1 MATHEPGNSENA
13 RVNHR
18 SNWFYG
24 WTVVAVCTVTM
35 TLGYGVRHSFAV
47 FFTPILDQ
55 FGWSRGSTAIML
67 SLHLLVYGGVAPF
80 TGALSDRWR
89 PKRMIL
95 LGAGITALATA
106 ACGLASEL
114 WHFYIIFGVVT
125 PIGLA
130 LIGAP
135 VINPTITNWFY
146 KFRGI
151 AFSLAQMGG
160 GLSFLFAIYAE
171 TMISAFGWR
180 TAYFVL
186 GLTLL
191 VILVPLFLRFYV
203 YHPREK
209 NLAPLGIKDGKSAKE
224 EGATGEV
231 EQGGWTLKQA
241 SRTYQLWLLVLSQ
254 TLFWGVG
261 CYMLLAHQVKFA
273 QDMGY
278 SAGFAA
284 ATFGLFGISMV
295 IGQLSASISDK
306 IGRETVLVSGCALAI
321 GSVFV
326 LTLVKDASQSWMLY
340 TYAIGFGLGAGLQA
354 PTVFVGASDIFSGRH
369 FGAINGLILGG
380 MGIGG
385 AAGPWIGGYIHD
397 LFGSYRYAFGLSML
411 CFALSATA
419 FVIAAPRRA
428 LPPPPGYLSVA
439 PTKE

>member
-1 MATHEPGNSENA
+1 
-13 RVNHR
+13 
-18 SNWFYG
+18 
-24 WTVVAVCTVTM
+24 
-35 TLGYGVRHSFAV
+35 
-47 FFTPILDQ
+47 
-55 FGWSRGSTAIML
+55 
-67 SLHLLVYGGVAPF
+67 
-80 TGALSDRWR
+80 
-89 PKRMIL
+89 MI
-95 LGAGITALATA
+95 A
-106 ACGLASEL
+106 
-114 WHFYIIFGVVT
+114 
-125 PIGLA
+125 
-130 LIGAP
+130 
-135 VINPTITNWFY
+135 
-146 KFRGI
+146 
-151 AFSLAQMGG
+151 
-160 GLSFLFAIYAE
+160 
-171 TMISAFGWR
+171 AFGWR
-180 TAYFVL
+180 MAYFVL

-209 NLAPLGIKDGKSAKE
+209 NLEPLGIKDGKLEKE
-224 EGATGEV
+224 DAATGEV
-231 EQGGWTLKQA
+231 DQGGWTLKQA

-284 ATFGLFGISMV
+284 ATFGVFGISMV

-306 IGRETVLVSGCALAI
+306 IGREAVLVSGCALAI

-411 CFALSATA
+411 CFALSAAA

-428 LPPPPGYLSVA
+428 LPPPGYLSVA
-439 PTKE
+439 PAKE